1 MERTW
6 DSIKRGFQDGA
17 AAAAVKAGKLTRI
30 GRARLDMAAA
40 RTRLSRLHTELGQK
54 TFRLLEEGRGSE
66 LVNDHGVRDLRQR
79 IREAA
84 GALRDA
90 EAAYEQVRRGD
101 PEAEEAPE
109 PEQAPAAD
117 DGPEAEESSSPRP
130 E

>member
-6 DSIKRGFQDGA
+6 DSIKRGFQGGA

-40 RTRLSRLHTELGQK
+40 RTRLSRLHTELGLK
-54 TFRLLEEGRGSE
+54 TFRLLEEGRGAE

-84 GALRDA
+84 SELQKA
-90 EAAYEQVRRGD
+90 EAAYEQVRSGS
-101 PEAEEAPE
+101 PEAEEASE
-109 PEQAPAAD
+109 PEETP
-117 DGPEAEESSSPRP
+117 GAEDSPSSRP

>member
-6 DSIKRGFQDGA
+6 ESIKRGFQGGA
-17 AAAAVKAGKLTRI
+17 AAAALKAGKLTRI

-40 RTRLSRLHTELGQK
+40 RTRLSRLHTELGLK

-84 GALRDA
+84 AELQQA
-90 EAAYEQVRRGD
+90 EAAYQQVLSG
-101 PEAEEAPE
+101 PEEEEEPAPE
-109 PEQAPAAD
+109 KAP
-117 DGPEAEESSSPRP
+117 GAEESSSPKPDKP

>member
-1 MERTW
+1 MDRKW
-6 DSIKRGFQDGA
+6 DSIKRGFQEGASA
-17 AAAAVKAGKLTRI
+17 AALKAGKLTRI

-40 RTRLSRLHTELGQK
+40 RTRLSRLHTELGLK
-54 TFRLLEEGRGSE
+54 TFRLLEEGRGAE

-84 GALRDA
+84 AELQQA
-90 EAAYEQVRRGD
+90 EAAYEQVRRGS

-109 PEQAPAAD
+109 PEERPGAD
-117 DGPEAEESSSPRP
+117 ESPSSRT